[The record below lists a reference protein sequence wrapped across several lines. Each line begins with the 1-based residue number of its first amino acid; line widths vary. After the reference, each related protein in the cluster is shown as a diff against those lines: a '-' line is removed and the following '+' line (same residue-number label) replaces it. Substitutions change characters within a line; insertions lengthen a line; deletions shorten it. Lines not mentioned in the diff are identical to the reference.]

1 MCCNWQYGFIIFFLC
16 ACFCWGGGGGGDLL
30 FIDRVL
36 LSVTGS
42 QDFLEDMT
50 LMEDRVTGGQAIAD
64 Q

>member
-1 MCCNWQYGFIIFFLC
+1 MGSIIFVLFFWVVFL
-16 ACFCWGGGGGGDLL
+16 GGGGGDLL

-42 QDFLEDMT
+42 QDFLEDKT